1 MGFPRLIN
9 GNETESY
16 RTVTAAAGEPGAP
29 AVGAKM
35 VIEDGRTFRWV
46 ENGGVAAV
54 NARIFMSIAPVGGHL
69 DEVVDTM
76 AAGATILTGVAST
89 GLNPAADLF
98 KNGYVF
104 VTEIAQLDPV
114 HRIKTNPLFASNTG
128 TLTLYN
134 PLLDAIASG
143 ETITYVENPFRDI
156 VVGLA
161 AAYTA
166 PPVGVIG
173 TAIALDAYGWIATGG
188 PAKVLGEDT
197 IIIGKQV
204 SLSVTH
210 DNGACVSWVP
220 ETGTTVNN
228 MPIGM
233 CMAVQGDTEKSI
245 IFLKLEN

>member
-1 MGFPRLIN
+1 MAFPRVMN

-29 AVGAKM
+29 SVGAKM
-35 VIEDGRTFRWV
+35 VIEDGRTFRWA

-54 NARIFMSIAPVGGHL
+54 NARVFMSVAPAGGHL
-69 DEVVDTM
+69 DEAVDTI
-76 AAGATILTGVAST
+76 AAGQTILTGVGST

-114 HRIKTNPLFASNTG
+114 HRIKSNPLFASNVG

-134 PLLDAIASG
+134 PLLDAIAIG
-143 ETITYVENPFRDI
+143 ETVTYVENPFRDI
-156 VVGLA
+156 VVGLS

-197 IIIGKQV
+197 LIIASQV
-204 SLSVTH
+204 SLSTTN
-210 DNGACVSWVP
+210 DAGAVVAWVP

-233 CMAVQGDTEKSI
+233 CMVVQADTEKSI